1 MPNGRQMAMV
11 TPAAAHPENSPN
23 EMVEEVDS
31 TGNVLRLV
39 TRRQM
44 RAEALWHRAV
54 FIAVRSG
61 AGELLVH
68 RRALTK
74 DVWPGWW
81 DVAVGG
87 VVSPGESW
95 EVAALREL
103 SEELGVSGVE
113 LRPLGTGAY
122 RDGEVKLVAAC
133 FEAFS
138 DGPFTYSD
146 GEITETQWVTS
157 GEVRDRI
164 GKDSFLPDSLALIL
178 PRIGL

>member
-1 MPNGRQMAMV
+1 MV
-11 TPAAAHPENSPN
+11 TPAAAHPENSPD

-31 TGNVLRLV
+31 LGNVLRLV

-54 FIAVRSG
+54 FIAVRSR

-68 RRALTK
+68 RRAESK

-113 LRPLGTGAY
+113 LRSLGTGAY
-122 RDGEVKLVAAC
+122 RDSEVKLVAAC
-133 FEAFS
+133 FEAIT
-138 DGPFTYSD
+138 DGPFAYSD
-146 GEITETQWVTS
+146 GEITETQWVAT
-157 GEVRDRI
+157 GEVRARI
-164 GKDSFLPDSLALIL
+164 GQDSFLPDSLALIL

>member
-1 MPNGRQMAMV
+1 MV
-11 TPAAAHPENSPN
+11 TLAAAHPENSPD
-23 EMVEEVDS
+23 EMVEEVDPI
-31 TGNVLRLV
+31 GNVLRLV

-54 FIAVRSG
+54 FIAARSR

-68 RRALTK
+68 RRAESK

-87 VVSPGESW
+87 VVAPGETW

-113 LRPLGTGAY
+113 LRSLGTGAY
-122 RDGEVKLVAAC
+122 RDSEVKLVAAC
-133 FEAFS
+133 FEAIT
-138 DGPFTYSD
+138 DGPFAYSD
-146 GEITETQWVTS
+146 GEITETQWVAT
-157 GEVRDRI
+157 GEVRARI
-164 GKDSFLPDSLALIL
+164 GQDSFLPDSLALIL

>member
-1 MPNGRQMAMV
+1 MV
-11 TPAAAHPENSPN
+11 TPAAAHPENSPD

-31 TGNVLRLV
+31 LGNVLRLV

-54 FIAVRSG
+54 FIAVRSR

-68 RRALTK
+68 RRAEAK

-113 LRPLGTGAY
+113 LRSLGTGAY
-122 RDGEVKLVAAC
+122 RDSEVKLVAAC
-133 FEAFS
+133 IEAIT
-138 DGPFTYSD
+138 DGPFAYSD
-146 GEITETQWVTS
+146 GEITETQWVAT
-157 GEVRDRI
+157 GEVRARI
-164 GKDSFLPDSLALIL
+164 GQDSFLPDSLALIL

>member
-1 MPNGRQMAMV
+1 MV
-11 TPAAAHPENSPN
+11 TPTAAHPENSPN

-31 TGNVLRLV
+31 LGTVLRLV

-54 FIAVRSG
+54 FIAVRSSTG
-61 AGELLVH
+61 QLLIH
-68 RRALTK
+68 QRAMTK

-95 EVAALREL
+95 EVAAQREL
-103 SEELGVSGVE
+103 AEELGVSGV
-113 LRPLGTGAY
+113 LLALGTGAY
-122 RDGEVKLVAAC
+122 ADDDVKLVAAC
-133 FEAFS
+133 FEVVC
-138 DGPFTYSD
+138 DGPFAYSD
-146 GEITETQWVTS
+146 GEITTTQWVS
-157 GEVRDRI
+157 PGDLRARI
-164 GKDSFLPDSLALIL
+164 AQDSFLPDSIALIL

>member
-1 MPNGRQMAMV
+1 MAMV

-23 EMVEEVDS
+23 EMVEEVDVLG
-31 TGNVLRLV
+31 TVLRLV

-54 FIAVRSG
+54 FIAVRSSTG
-61 AGELLVH
+61 QLLIH
-68 RRALTK
+68 RRAMTK

-87 VVSPGESW
+87 VVSPGETW
-95 EVAALREL
+95 EKAATREL

-122 RDGEVKLVAAC
+122 RDDEVKLVAAC
-133 FEAFS
+133 FEAVC
-138 DGPFTYSD
+138 DGPFAFSD
-146 GEITETQWVTS
+146 GEIIETQWVALKDL
-157 GEVRDRI
+157 RPRI
-164 GKDSFLPDSLALIL
+164 GQNSFLPDSIALVL

>member
-1 MPNGRQMAMV
+1 MV
-11 TPAAAHPENSPN
+11 TSAAAHPENSPD
-23 EMVEEVDS
+23 ELVEEVDS
-31 TGNVLRLV
+31 LGTVLRLV

-54 FIAVRSG
+54 FIVVRSASG
-61 AGELLVH
+61 DVLVH
-68 RRALTK
+68 RRAETK

-95 EVAALREL
+95 EVAAQREL
-103 SEELGVSGVE
+103 AEELGVSGA

-122 RDGEVKLVAAC
+122 ADDDVKVVAAC
-133 FEAFS
+133 FEAVC
-138 DGPFTYSD
+138 DGPFAFSD
-146 GEITETQWVTS
+146 GEITTTQWVS
-157 GEVRDRI
+157 AGDLRVRI
-164 GKDSFLPDSLALIL
+164 GQNSFLPDSIALIL

>member
-1 MPNGRQMAMV
+1 MV
-11 TPAAAHPENSPN
+11 TPAAAHPENSPD

-31 TGNVLRLV
+31 LGNVLRLV

-54 FIAVRSG
+54 FIAVRSR

-68 RRALTK
+68 RRAESK

-113 LRPLGTGAY
+113 LRSLGTSAF
-122 RDGEVKLVAAC
+122 RDSEVKLVAAC
-133 FEAFS
+133 FEAVTE
-138 DGPFTYSD
+138 GPFTYSD
-146 GEITETQWVTS
+146 GEITETQWVAT
-157 GEVRDRI
+157 GEVRARI
-164 GKDSFLPDSLALIL
+164 GQDSFLPDSLALIL

>member
-1 MPNGRQMAMV
+1 MV
-11 TPAAAHPENSPN
+11 TPAAAHPENSPD
-23 EMVEEVDS
+23 EMVEEVDAL
-31 TGNVLRLV
+31 GNVLRLV

-54 FIAVRSG
+54 FIAVRSH
-61 AGELLVH
+61 AGDLSVH

-87 VVSPGESW
+87 VVAPGETW
-95 EVAALREL
+95 EAAAKREL
-103 SEELGVSGVE
+103 SEELGISGVV
-113 LRPLGTGAY
+113 LQPLGTGAY

-133 FEAFS
+133 FEAVTE
-138 DGPFTYSD
+138 GPFTYSD
-146 GEITETQWVTS
+146 GEITETQWIAS
-157 GEVRDRI
+157 QNLKGRI
-164 GKDSFLPDSLALIL
+164 GQDSFLPDSLALIL

>member
-1 MPNGRQMAMV
+1 MV
-11 TPAAAHPENSPN
+11 TPTAAHPENSPD
-23 EMVEEVDS
+23 ELVEEVDS
-31 TGNVLRLV
+31 LGTVLRLV

-54 FIAVRSG
+54 FIVVRSASG
-61 AGELLVH
+61 DVLVH
-68 RRALTK
+68 RRAETK

-95 EVAALREL
+95 EVAAQREL
-103 SEELGVSGVE
+103 AEELGVSGA

-122 RDGEVKLVAAC
+122 ADDDVKVVAAC
-133 FEAFS
+133 FEAVC
-138 DGPFTYSD
+138 DGPFAFSD
-146 GEITETQWVTS
+146 GEITTTQWVS
-157 GEVRDRI
+157 AGDLRVRI
-164 GKDSFLPDSLALIL
+164 GQNSFLPDSIALIL

>member
-1 MPNGRQMAMV
+1 MAMV
-11 TPAAAHPENSPN
+11 TPTAAHPENSP
-23 EMVEEVDS
+23 EELVEEVDS
-31 TGNVLRLV
+31 LGTVLRLV

-54 FIAVRSG
+54 FIAVRSSTG
-61 AGELLVH
+61 QLLIH
-68 RRALTK
+68 RRAMTK

-95 EVAALREL
+95 EQAAEREL
-103 SEELGVSGVE
+103 AEELGVSGVA

-122 RDGEVKLVAAC
+122 RDDEVKLVAAC
-133 FEAFS
+133 FEAIT
-138 DGPFTYSD
+138 DGPFAFSD
-146 GEITETQWVTS
+146 GEILETQWVAL
-157 GEVRDRI
+157 
-164 GKDSFLPDSLALIL
+164 KDLLGQMSQNSFLPDSIALVL

>member
-1 MPNGRQMAMV
+1 MV
-11 TPAAAHPENSPN
+11 TPTAAHPENSPD

-31 TGNVLRLV
+31 LGNVLRLV

-54 FIAVRSG
+54 FIAVRST
-61 AGELLVH
+61 AGDLLVH
-68 RRALTK
+68 RRAETK

-81 DVAVGG
+81 DIAVGG
-87 VVSPGESW
+87 VVAPGETG
-95 EVAALREL
+95 EGAAQREL
-103 SEELGVSGVE
+103 FEELGISGLE

-133 FEAFS
+133 FEAVC
-138 DGPFTYSD
+138 DGPFEFSD
-146 GEITETQWVTS
+146 GEITMTQWVAA
-157 GEVRDRI
+157 ERIRARI
-164 GKDSFLPDSLALIL
+164 GQDSFLPDSLALIL

>member
-1 MPNGRQMAMV
+1 MV
-11 TPAAAHPENSPN
+11 TPAAAHPENSPD
-23 EMVEEVDS
+23 EMVEEVDAL
-31 TGNVLRLV
+31 GNVLRLV

-54 FIAVRSG
+54 FIAVRSQ
-61 AGELLVH
+61 AGDLLVH

-87 VVSPGESW
+87 VVAPGETW
-95 EVAALREL
+95 EAAAQREL
-103 SEELGVSGVE
+103 SEELGISGVV

-133 FEAFS
+133 FEAVTE
-138 DGPFTYSD
+138 GPFTYSD
-146 GEITETQWVTS
+146 GEITETQWVAS
-157 GEVRDRI
+157 QNLRGRI
-164 GKDSFLPDSLALIL
+164 SQDSFLPDSLALIL

>member
-1 MPNGRQMAMV
+1 MV

-23 EMVEEVDS
+23 EMVEEVDAL
-31 TGNVLRLV
+31 GNVLRLV

-54 FIAVRSG
+54 FIAVRSQ
-61 AGELLVH
+61 AGDLLVH
-68 RRALTK
+68 RRAETK

-87 VVSPGESW
+87 VVSPGETW
-95 EVAALREL
+95 EVAAQREL

-113 LRPLGTGAY
+113 LEPLGTGAY
-122 RDGEVKLVAAC
+122 RDGAVKLVAAC
-133 FEAFS
+133 FHAVC

-146 GEITETQWVTS
+146 GEITETQWVAR
-157 GEVRDRI
+157 GEIRSRI
-164 GKDSFLPDSLALIL
+164 GQDSFLPDSLALIL

>member
-1 MPNGRQMAMV
+1 MV

-23 EMVEEVDS
+23 EMVEEVDAL
-31 TGNVLRLV
+31 GNVLRLV

-54 FIAVRSG
+54 FIAVRSQ

-68 RRALTK
+68 RRAETK

-87 VVSPGESW
+87 VVSPGETW
-95 EVAALREL
+95 EAAAQREL
-103 SEELGVSGVE
+103 SEELGILGVV

-122 RDGEVKLVAAC
+122 RDSEVKLVAAC
-133 FEAFS
+133 FETVTE
-138 DGPFTYSD
+138 GPFTYSD
-146 GEITETQWVTS
+146 GEIIETEWVAS
-157 GEVRDRI
+157 KDLLGRLRQ
-164 GKDSFLPDSLALIL
+164 DSFLPDSLALIL